1 MEGTRQGRERERR
14 EKVKSTKPTRSA
26 KKKI

>member
-26 KKKI
+26 KKKN